1 MNIYD
6 YESFVSSM
14 LKPMHSRDQLVHC
27 ALGLVGES
35 GEVAELVKKQFAYGK
50 EFSYTDMDGEL
61 GDVLF
66 YLVAMM
72 QQCGTSME
80 AIMLK
85 NVAKLQ
91 QRYPKGYSDKA
102 AIDRVDTNPL

>member
-1 MNIYD
+1 MHLYEYD
-6 YESFVSSM
+6 AFVAHM
-14 LKPMHSRDQLVHC
+14 LKPMGKREQLVHC
-27 ALGLVGES
+27 ALGIVGEA

-50 EFSYTDMDGEL
+50 DFSHTEMDGEL

-80 AIMLK
+80 AIMQK

-91 QRYPKGYSDKA
+91 QRYPKGYSDA
-102 AIDRVDTNPL
+102 DAIARVDVNTP